1 MLSWIVAIA
10 ALVGLDG
17 TRDCYCFVAALN
29 LKTVGFAVAYFAAA
43 AG

>member
-1 MLSWIVAIA
+1 MLNWRVAIA

-17 TRDCYCFVAALN
+17 SHDCYCFVAALN
-29 LKTVGFAVAYFAAA
+29 LKTDGFAVAYFVAS